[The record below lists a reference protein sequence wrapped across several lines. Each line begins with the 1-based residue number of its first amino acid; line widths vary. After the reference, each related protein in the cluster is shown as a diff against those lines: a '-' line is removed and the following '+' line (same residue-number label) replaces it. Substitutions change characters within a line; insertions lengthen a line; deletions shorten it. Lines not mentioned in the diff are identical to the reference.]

1 MLFCKEST
9 FVSLETWVPCILL
22 LVDSRPQVPVY
33 KDHDRVIEDF
43 KIKFKYLYNDNN
55 INIFRNFSGAVVGGV
70 GSVQFQ
76 IIM

>member
-43 KIKFKYLYNDNN
+43 KIKFKYLYNDNS
-55 INIFRNFSGAVVGGV
+55 INIFRNFSGAVVGSV

-76 IIM
+76 IVT